1 MKVIL
6 AEDRTIKGRKFEA
19 GDEVIVNKEV
29 GTRMVDEGIANRVID
44 VVENRVVEQPENRM
58 KAVRYS
64 GHKKIFQ
71 GTNGKKYVQQGA
83 DYVEIEE

>member
-1 MKVIL
+1 MKVVL

-44 VVENRVVEQPENRM
+44 VVENRVVGKSVFNAH
-58 KAVRYS
+58 KVVR
-64 GHKKIFQ
+64 
-71 GTNGKKYVQQGA
+71 
-83 DYVEIEE
+83 

>member
-1 MKVIL
+1 MNRAAVTASSAIGVITGPYALFQGDMKVIL

-44 VVENRVVEQPENRM
+44 VVENRVVGKSVFNAH
-58 KAVRYS
+58 KVVR
-64 GHKKIFQ
+64 
-71 GTNGKKYVQQGA
+71 
-83 DYVEIEE
+83 